1 MGANGD
7 TRRETPVAIWL
18 SPDPRGGRRR
28 RRDKLALPLALFG
41 ESGERER
48 ENEGKA
54 GERADLGMGKA
65 CLLIRLLLLPAKA
78 WMGGSKDACL
88 PA

>member
-1 MGANGD
+1 MAFARPARGAEAAEGQ
-7 TRRETPVAIWL
+7 TSAPIGALRRK
-18 SPDPRGGRRR
+18 RR
-28 RRDKLALPLALFG
+28 
-41 ESGERER
+41 ERER